1 MKFNKQK
8 IRNPNNIFILDIV
21 DYLVPMFNLSSV
33 ARAVYVPTLIE
44 TRRLLYFFILFIGYV
59 LFFQLPDA
67 VQGGLPYIIQT
78 IIFFFKILFFLIS
91 IKLVDFKNEN
101 KNLNKVITII
111 LLVNIGLS
119 AVGIGYTQYG
129 YSSSGLP
136 YGVKGVYKGGNEL
149 SITYLIFVI
158 LAPINRLSHSLLLA
172 IMGLTFATK
181 VALLGAVYVL
191 AKAFI
196 VRMTINR
203 ILLAAFI
210 IIPVTALL
218 LSYYI
223 EFQNERWADNARKSV
238 GLVNLILSGRDE
250 KLAYALQS
258 HDATFSSILIGHGF
272 YTYQYSTPNYKE
284 FFVEIDSV
292 DLFLSGGLIGVLL
305 VYLPIFYKFYRA
317 IIEKELK
324 WVIALFVMLVL
335 STTSGHV
342 VYNSLLPLLL
352 LSYKK

>member
-8 IRNPNNIFILDIV
+8 IRNPNNIYIIDIV
-21 DYLVPMFNLSSV
+21 DHLVPMFNLSSV
-33 ARAVYVPTLIE
+33 ARALYAPTLIE

-59 LFFQLPDA
+59 LLFQLPDA
-67 VQGGLPYIIQT
+67 AQGGSPYIIQT
-78 IIFFFKILFFLIS
+78 IIFFFKIIFFLIS
-91 IKLVDFKNEN
+91 INQVDFKKEN

-172 IMGLTFATK
+172 IMGLAFATK

-191 AKAFI
+191 AKALI
-196 VRMTINR
+196 ARMTINR
-203 ILLAAFI
+203 IILAAFI
-210 IIPVTALL
+210 IIPVIALL
-218 LSYYI
+218 LSNYI
-223 EFQNERWADNARKSV
+223 EFQSERWSDNVRKSV
-238 GLVNLILSGRDE
+238 GLVNLILSGRDD

-258 HDATFSSILIGHGF
+258 HDATFTSILIGHGF
-272 YTYQYSTPNYKE
+272 YTYQYLTPNYRE
-284 FFVEIDSV
+284 FFVEIDTV
-292 DLFLSGGLIGVLL
+292 DLFLSGGLVGVCL
-305 VYLPIFYKFYRA
+305 VYIPLLYKLYMA
-317 IIEKELK
+317 IIKKELK
-324 WVIALFVMLVL
+324 WAIALFAMLGL

-342 VYNSLLPLLL
+342 IYNSLLPLLL
-352 LSYKK
+352 ISYRK